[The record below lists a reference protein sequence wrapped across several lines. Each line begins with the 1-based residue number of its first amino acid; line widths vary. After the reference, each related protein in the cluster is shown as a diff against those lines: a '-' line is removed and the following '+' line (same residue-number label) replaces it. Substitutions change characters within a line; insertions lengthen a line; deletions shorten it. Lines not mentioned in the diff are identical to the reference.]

1 MLARLERMD
10 TPRGRLIATSDIH
23 GSLKLFNEL
32 LELIRLTDE
41 DALVIVGDM
50 CERGED
56 SLGVIRRAMELSRR
70 GNVRVLAGN
79 KDLRAIEYATG
90 ENGRGNE
97 ICGRHGRLGLLYAI
111 QGHVPRGGRPIFFGH
126 GRRGGAK
133 RL

>member
-56 SLGVIRRAMELSRR
+56 SLGVIRRAM
-70 GNVRVLAGN
+70 
-79 KDLRAIEYATG
+79 
-90 ENGRGNE
+90 
-97 ICGRHGRLGLLYAI
+97 
-111 QGHVPRGGRPIFFGH
+111 
-126 GRRGGAK
+126 
-133 RL
+133 